1 MPDRRLASLA
11 PLGLGLLLY
20 AASLALGLG
29 PAPRGAGVALLALSG
44 LVKGPVVLRAAAWI
58 AVVGAVGSETV
69 LTSVGGAVALAVV
82 AAVVAAFQA
91 LPTFARWNAYGAG
104 RPPEQELDAVLAR
117 LEAAE
122 GEDVVLDVTD
132 ELPRLLE
139 PFSPDAV
146 TIWTIGPDERLRPDP
161 PSDDAPDELALGALA
176 RGAAVQ
182 DRNATRFVA
191 PLRSGNRLTALVE
204 LRRAMPFRAAER
216 EEIAR
221 IVHATGRTEAILR
234 VRRRAL
240 VRSHVG
246 ELLVRDAPRGEV
258 LEAAL
263 ETLRAELGVRAA
275 AVLSYAGGAF
285 QASTAVTDGW
295 PELEDLLTRT
305 WPLGGG
311 VIGEAYEDGSARFIA
326 RYAEHELAN
335 PAFVDAGVRA
345 AVVRPMP
352 LRAYVKTHLLL
363 YDDAERVWSESD
375 RALVTDVAR
384 SLRLSLGRDYEAHVL
399 QRMLAVEHRLLTEDT
414 EDASRYLLQELVA
427 LVPGAEA
434 GTLLVRRDD
443 QFRYAAVIGFDVEA
457 LAEVGFEESHLEAWC
472 GGRDDWIAGRARI
485 ASDPAGMER
494 ASVAASEGRTR
505 GQKSLR
511 GIVANLC
518 MPVAHRG
525 EVLAAINLDA
535 FGDPHAFQQEDVDV
549 VKAFAPA
556 VAFVLAEARH
566 RRDLYIA
573 STRDALTGLDN
584 RRAYDEGMTHELA
597 RAERDDTPTG
607 LLIIDLTGFKAVNDR
622 LGHAAGDEALERV
635 ADALREVARDSDR
648 LYRWGGD
655 EFAVILPNTDAPG
668 TYAAARRFSRAIESV
683 EIDGMRV
690 SASIGMA
697 VQLPGDDV
705 DAEQL
710 LARADQAMYEAK
722 REGVA
727 IAES

>member
-1 MPDRRLASLA
+1 
-11 PLGLGLLLY
+11 
-20 AASLALGLG
+20 
-29 PAPRGAGVALLALSG
+29 
-44 LVKGPVVLRAAAWI
+44 
-58 AVVGAVGSETV
+58 
-69 LTSVGGAVALAVV
+69 VV
-82 AAVVAAFQA
+82 AALVATFQM
-91 LPTFARWNAYGAG
+91 LPGFVPWNVYGAG
-104 RPPEQELDAVLAR
+104 CPPEQELDEVLAR

-122 GEDVVLDVTD
+122 GDDVVLDAKN

-139 PFSPDAV
+139 RFSPDTVTTWAV
-146 TIWTIGPDERLRPDP
+146 GPDDRLRAAPPRDDP
-161 PSDDAPDELALGALA
+161 PDEPVLRALALGEPTH
-176 RGAAVQ
+176 
-182 DRNATRFVA
+182 DRDATTFVA
-191 PLRSGNRLTALVE
+191 PVRSGNTLTAVVE
-204 LRRAMPFRAAER
+204 LRRETPFAAVER
-216 EEIAR
+216 ESIAR

-246 ELLVRDAPRGEV
+246 ELLVRDAPRSEV
-258 LEAAL
+258 LEATL
-263 ETLRAELGVRAA
+263 ETLREELDVRAVA
-275 AVLSYAGGAF
+275 IMSYAGGAF
-285 QASTAVTDGW
+285 QATTTVTRDW
-295 PELEDLLTRT
+295 TELDDLLGRV

-311 VIGEAYEDGSARFIA
+311 VLRRTYEDGAARFISS
-326 RYAEHELAN
+326 YAEHELAN
-335 PAFVDAGVRA
+335 AAFVEAGVRA
-345 AVVRPMP
+345 AAYRPMP
-352 LRAYVKTHLLL
+352 PRPYAKTHLLV
-363 YDDAERVWSESD
+363 YDDAERIWTESD

-414 EDASRYLLQELVA
+414 DDASRYLLQELVA

-443 QFRYAAVIGFDVEA
+443 QFRYAAVIGFDVDE
-457 LAEVGFEESHLEAWC
+457 LAEVAFEESHLESWC
-472 GGRDDWIAGRARI
+472 GGRDAWLAGRARI
-485 ASDPAGMER
+485 ASEPGGMER

-505 GQKSLR
+505 GQQSLR

-518 MPVAHRG
+518 MPVVHRG
-525 EVLAAINLDA
+525 EVMAAINLDA

-584 RRAYDEGMTHELA
+584 RRAFDEGMTHELA
-597 RAERDDTPTG
+597 RAERDGTPTG
-607 LLIIDLTGFKAVNDR
+607 LLIADLTGFKAVNDR
-622 LGHAAGDEALERV
+622 LGHAAGDETLTRV

-655 EFAVILPNTDAPG
+655 EFAALLPNTDAPG
-668 TYAAARRFSRAIESV
+668 TFAAARRFSRAIEAI
-683 EIDGMRV
+683 EIDGMHV

-705 DAEQL
+705 DAEKL

-727 IAES
+727 ISEF